1 MISDQIAL
9 YLVQLSYIPKIPFQ
23 FIKITLSAIIK
34 FYISMIPSSLF
45 LKHWINEIYAMMKEQ
60 SEILRAIGRRQGVED
75 TASNRKSIIEA

>member
-9 YLVQLSYIPKIPFQ
+9 YLVQLGYIPKIPFQ
-23 FIKITLSAIIK
+23 FIKNNAICNNP
-34 FYISMIPSSLF
+34 FYISSLF

-60 SEILRAIGRRQGVED
+60 SEILKAIGRRQGVED